1 MKLLPVALCLAAGC
15 DSRAVVGARVDL
27 ADAGVEV
34 DAPDAAAPTCG
45 TATVTQVAAGEQFT
59 CALMTGGGVKCWG
72 GNFAAQLG
80 DGLLQVLGE
89 PAAHH
94 ECHTSVYPN
103 SPWFDCA
110 LRPVDVVGITDAI
123 EISAVGDVACALHA
137 DGHVSCWGSWP
148 ASSSAVPVDIPSL
161 TATSIA
167 VNRSNEA
174 CGLTSTGDVL
184 CTTGGA
190 PTLKVSGASAVAGT
204 CALIGGGVTCWDF
217 MVPPTPVTGISTA
230 VALGDASALLADG
243 TVWAWDD
250 THVASQ
256 VFSGAVAIAG
266 SCAQKAD
273 GTMWC
278 GSAFTHDADLD
289 GAIQWSALGA
299 HDCAVFADG
308 TKCRGR
314 DDSGEVGNGINMPTS
329 ALAPVCW

>member
-72 GNFAAQLG
+72 GNFSNQLG
-80 DGLLQVLGE
+80 DGHAWFGDQ
-89 PAAHH
+89 PAAHQ
-94 ECHTSVYPN
+94 ECHPI
-103 SPWFDCA
+103 PMAPMFFDCS

-123 EISAVGDVACALHA
+123 AISALGDTTCALHA
-137 DGHVSCWGSWP
+137 DGHVSCWGAWSQ
-148 ASSSAVPVDIPSL
+148 ATTAVPVDIPSL
-161 TATSIA
+161 TATSIV
-167 VNRSNEA
+167 VNRLGEA
-174 CGLTSTGDVL
+174 CALTSSGDVL

-204 CALIGGGVTCWDF
+204 CALISGGVTCWDF

-299 HDCAVFADG
+299 HDCAVFPDG